1 MGWEQNQLTPGS
13 FLIRAIDSN
22 PAQNP
27 QCNAGSLSLSGTSP
41 ILLLQSVGCF
51 VVTLLETWE
60 GFKPGMPR
68 SRMHTHPLQ
77 FVMRITDADQGTA
90 GAGTTYWLTALL
102 GGEIPAEEEKV
113 EGSLVPDAE
122 IKPTSQQQN
131 PKVQPSWTHYW
142 LPHGSAQLTAV
153 WVAAALS
160 GHTP

>member
-13 FLIRAIDSN
+13 FLIPAIDSN

-27 QCNAGSLSLSGTSP
+27 RCNAGSLSLSGTSP

-77 FVMRITDADQGTA
+77 FVTRNTDADQGTA
-90 GAGTTYWLTALL
+90 GAGTTHWLTALL
-102 GGEIPAEEEKV
+102 GDTCRGRK
-113 EGSLVPDAE
+113 G
-122 IKPTSQQQN
+122 
-131 PKVQPSWTHYW
+131 
-142 LPHGSAQLTAV
+142 
-153 WVAAALS
+153 
-160 GHTP
+160 

>member
-13 FLIRAIDSN
+13 FLIPAIDSN

-27 QCNAGSLSLSGTSP
+27 RCNAGSLSLSGTSP

-77 FVMRITDADQGTA
+77 FVTRNTEADQGTA
-90 GAGTTYWLTALL
+90 GAGTTHWLTALL

-113 EGSLVPDAE
+113 EGSRVPDAE
-122 IKPTSQQQN
+122 IKPTSHQQN
-131 PKVQPSWTHYW
+131 PKVQTS
-142 LPHGSAQLTAV
+142 
-153 WVAAALS
+153 
-160 GHTP
+160 

>member
-60 GFKPGMPR
+60 GFKPGMPW

-77 FVMRITDADQGTA
+77 FVMRNTDADQGTA